1 MNTPLDL
8 RILGWLLVGLGAVQG
23 VPLVVAWLLGEPALP
38 FVASAAT
45 ALALGLA
52 LALTSRPESPELR
65 LRDGFLVVTL
75 SWLLASTFGALP
87 YLLSGALGPLDA
99 LFETVSGFTTTGSS
113 VMSGL
118 EGAPRGLLLWRA
130 MTQGLGGLGIVVV
143 AVAIAP
149 MLGVGGMQLFR
160 TEMPGLASDK
170 LRPRITTTARRLLL
184 VYVGLNAG
192 CALAY
197 VLAGMSVFDAVCHAL
212 PTLSTGGFGTR
223 DASFAAFDSPALEWI
238 ASVFMLLG
246 AINFTLHYRLLTG
259 HVRRVLAN
267 AELRYFLG
275 LVAVAWLAIAW
286 LLVRTESAPGEA
298 LRSALFQVA
307 AIVTTTGFAS
317 ADFET
322 WPALTSVI
330 LLLLMI
336 AGGMA
341 GSTAGG
347 IKGLRV
353 VLGFN
358 VLRNSLARMLHP
370 RMVLAVKYGDDTVP
384 GEVLTNLLAFLIA
397 YFTMALVGTVVVAFA
412 GYDLVTSLSAALTTL
427 GNVGPGY
434 GAVGPTDNF
443 AHLPGYAKLTLSGL
457 MLAGRLEIFVLLV
470 LLQRS
475 FWRA

>member
-1 MNTPLDL
+1 VNTPLDL

-23 VPLVVAWLLGEPALP
+23 VPLALAWLLGEPTLP

-45 ALALGLA
+45 AAAFGLA
-52 LALTSRPESPELR
+52 LALAARPESPELR
-65 LRDGFLVVTL
+65 LRDGFLVVSL

-99 LFETVSGFTTTGSS
+99 FFETVSGFTTTGSS

-118 EGAPRGLLLWRA
+118 DRAPRGLLLWRA

-170 LRPRITTTARRLLL
+170 LRPRIATTARRLLL
-184 VYVGLNAG
+184 VYAGLNAA
-192 CALAY
+192 CILAY

-212 PTLSTGGFGTR
+212 PTISTGGFGTR
-223 DASFAAFDSPALEWI
+223 DVSFAAFASPALEWI
-238 ASVFMLLG
+238 ASIFMLLG
-246 AINFTLHYRLLTG
+246 GINFTLHYRLLTG
-259 HVRRVLAN
+259 HARRVFAN

-275 LVAVAWLAIAW
+275 LVAVTSLAIAW
-286 LLVRTESAPGEA
+286 LLARAEPAPPGA
-298 LRSALFQVA
+298 LRAALFQVA
-307 AIVTTTGFAS
+307 SIVTTTGFAS

-322 WPALTSVI
+322 WPAATGVI

-370 RMVLAVKYGDDTVP
+370 RMVLTVKYGDHTVAT
-384 GEVLTNLLAFLIA
+384 ETLTDLLAFLIA
-397 YFTMALVGTVVVAFA
+397 YFTMALVGTTVVAFA
-412 GYDLVTSLSAALTTL
+412 GYDLVTSVSAALTSL
-427 GNVGPGY
+427 GNVGPGL
-434 GAVGPTDNF
+434 GAVGPMDNF

-475 FWRA
+475 FWRS